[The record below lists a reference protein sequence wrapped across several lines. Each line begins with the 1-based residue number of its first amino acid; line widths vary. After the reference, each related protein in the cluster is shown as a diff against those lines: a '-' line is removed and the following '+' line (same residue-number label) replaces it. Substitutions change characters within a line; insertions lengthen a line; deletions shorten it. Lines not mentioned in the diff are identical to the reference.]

1 MNTHINSSS
10 SEENSHSIEDVA
22 AQAIFQDEEAAAIL
36 VANQKVSF
44 NIEPYY
50 MDRDITF

>member
-10 SEENSHSIEDVA
+10 SEENSHSIEDVP
-22 AQAIFQDEEAAAIL
+22 AQAIFQEEEAPVSL
-36 VANQKVSF
+36 LANQQVSF
-44 NIEPYY
+44 NNEPYY